1 MFPPLL
7 THLAR
12 LRYIEKDA
20 ALERRLQ
27 PVTVEEPTVEQTAD
41 ILRGLAPSYEA
52 HHDVTYT
59 DEALA
64 AASFL
69 SDRYVERGRCA
80 PTTT

>member
-1 MFPPLL
+1 
-7 THLAR
+7 
-12 LRYIEKDA
+12 
-20 ALERRLQ
+20 
-27 PVTVEEPTVEQTAD
+27 VTVEEPTVEQTAD

-80 PTTT
+80 PPPT